1 MHTATSLPSVV
12 LICHE
17 RDSFDRD
24 GLARWLACSMQ
35 LAGIVVIRDGV
46 GRLRRA
52 ARHEIRRSG
61 WLGLADV
68 LAYRLFDRLW
78 LARRNAAWMR
88 ASLAELGRRF
98 HTSLDGVPQIVVR
111 DPNSEL
117 ARTFLAATAPDLLIA
132 RCKFILKPETFG
144 LAKKGA
150 FAIHP
155 GICPEYRNA
164 HGCFWALA
172 NRDLDRVGMTLLRL
186 DKGVDTGPIFLQ
198 AGCEVDERRDTHTIV
213 QYRAVLDNLAAIGHT
228 LLKLGRGEDIAP
240 VPVEGRRSAAWGQPR
255 LTTYARWQ
263 WLARQER
270 RALHDRTAVS

>member
-1 MHTATSLPSVV
+1 MHIAKSLPSVV

-17 RDSFDRD
+17 QDSFDRE
-24 GLARWLACSMQ
+24 GLARWLACTMH

-52 ARHEIRRSG
+52 VKHELRRVG
-61 WLGLADV
+61 WLGFADV

-78 LARRNAAWMR
+78 LARQNAAWTRDSVAQMR
-88 ASLAELGRRF
+88 RQF
-98 HTSLDGVPQIVVR
+98 DTSLDGVPQIVVR

-117 ARTFLAATAPDLLIA
+117 ARTFLAAMAPDLLIA

-144 LAKKGA
+144 LANRGA

-172 NRDLDRVGMTLLRL
+172 NRDLDRVGMTLLRI
-186 DKGVDTGPIFLQ
+186 DKGVDTGQIFLQ
-198 AGCEVDERRDTHTIV
+198 AGCDVDERRDSHTIV
-213 QYRAVLDNLAAIGHT
+213 QYRAVLDNLAAIGQT
-228 LLKLGRGEDIAP
+228 LVALGRGEHVAP
-240 VPVEGRRSAAWGQPR
+240 ISVEGRRSAAWGQPR
-255 LTTYARWQ
+255 LTSYARWQ